1 MNHNEFE
8 NNQVNGNDTN
18 HTKHTEPAAE
28 HKPYTY
34 TYGPSRSAANLREA
48 YENQLQLMGTG
59 GGANGGGAGQ
69 GGKKSKKSQ
78 AKAMV
83 AAFLVGAV
91 VISGFMYASD
101 RTNLFTGNQPSSAAT
116 TLASNSAQQ
125 AAGVTTASVSVDAS
139 IADVYK
145 AASPAVVKVENYT
158 APVQSMGR
166 GFGGRGGNGGSGW
179 QGFGGQ
185 VPQEGNDNGQS
196 NNSEDS
202 SQLELAGTG
211 TGFFFESSG
220 YILTNDHVVEGA
232 AQVKVQ
238 VEGYD
243 EPFVAEVVGESADQD
258 LAVLKITG
266 TKAFQT
272 LAIGDSDQTAIGDWV
287 IAIGNPYGF
296 DHTMTVGVLS
306 AKERPITIQGED
318 GADHQYEHLLQTDA
332 SINPGN
338 SGGPLLNAKG
348 EVIGINT
355 AVNSEAQGIGFAI
368 PTSTIQDT
376 LKQLL
381 GHNV

>member
-1 MNHNEFE
+1 MNNDYENNHN
-8 NNQVNGNDTN
+8 NVNDTD
-18 HTKHTEPAAE
+18 TPESTAE

-34 TYGPSRSAANLREA
+34 TYGPNRSASSLRSA
-48 YENQLQLMGTG
+48 YENQLMKMTDEDGE
-59 GGANGGGAGQ
+59 Q
-69 GGKKSKKSQ
+69 GNSGWGSKKPGKKKSQ

-101 RTNLFTGNQPSSAAT
+101 RTNLFTGNEQASTAAT
-116 TLASNSAQQ
+116 TTASNSAQQ
-125 AAGVTTASVSVDAS
+125 AAGVTTASVSVDAT

-145 AASPAVVKVENYT
+145 AASPAVVKIENYT
-158 APVQSMGR
+158 QPVQSNGR
-166 GFGGRGGNGGSGW
+166 GYGGRGGF
-179 QGFGGQ
+179 QGFGE
-185 VPQEGNDNGQS
+185 VPQTQEGSGQS
-196 NNSEDS
+196 GSTDS

-220 YILTNDHVVEGA
+220 YILTNQHVVA
-232 AQVKVQ
+232 DASQVKVQ

-243 EPFVAEVVGESADQD
+243 EPFIAEVVGEDADQD
-258 LAVLKITG
+258 LAVLKING
-266 TKAFQT
+266 TEAFPT
-272 LAIGDSDQTAIGDWV
+272 LAIGDSNQTAIGDWV

-306 AKERPITIQGED
+306 AKERPITISDED
-318 GADHQYEHLLQTDA
+318 GDHVYEHLLQTDA

-338 SGGPLLNAKG
+338 SGGPLLNASG
-348 EVIGINT
+348 QVIGINT

-368 PTSTIQDT
+368 PTSTIQEA
-376 LKQLL
+376 LKQLV

>member
-1 MNHNEFE
+1 MTMNRKEFE
-8 NNQVNGNDTN
+8 NNYNNVNDKD
-18 HTKHTEPAAE
+18 HSEAAAE

-34 TYGPSRSAANLREA
+34 TYGPNRSAVDLREA
-48 YENQLQLMGTG
+48 YENQLQLMAGTDG
-59 GGANGGGAGQ
+59 SNGGSGR
-69 GGKKSKKSQ
+69 GGKKQGKKSQ

-101 RTNLFTGNQPSSAAT
+101 RTNLFTGHEQPSAT
-116 TLASNSAQQ
+116 TSLASNAAQQ
-125 AAGVTTASVSVDAS
+125 NAGVKTASADVDAS

-145 AASPAVVKVENYT
+145 AASPAVVKIENYT
-158 APVQSMGR
+158 EPVQSYGNGR
-166 GFGGRGGNGGSGW
+166 GFGGRGGW
-179 QGFGGQ
+179 QGFGEI
-185 VPQEGNDNGQS
+185 PQAESDSGQS
-196 NNSEDS
+196 GSADS
-202 SQLELAGTG
+202 SNLQLAGTG

-220 YILTNDHVVEGA
+220 YILTNDHVVTGA

-243 EPFVAEVVGESADQD
+243 EPFVAEVVGENADQD

-266 TKAFQT
+266 SEAFPT
-272 LAIGDSDQTAIGDWV
+272 LPIGDSDQTAIGDWV

-306 AKERPITIQGED
+306 AKERPITISEED
-318 GADHQYEHLLQTDA
+318 GSEHQYEHLLQTDA

-338 SGGPLLNAKG
+338 SGGPLLNANG

-355 AVNSEAQGIGFAI
+355 AVNAEAQGIGFAI
-368 PTSTIQDT
+368 PTSTIQET
-376 LKQLL
+376 LKQML
-381 GHNV
+381 GRTV

>member
-1 MNHNEFE
+1 MNNNEFE
-8 NNQVNGNDTN
+8 NNHVNVNDAD
-18 HTKHTEPAAE
+18 KTESTAE

-34 TYGPSRSAANLREA
+34 TYGPNRSASSLREA
-48 YENQLQLMGTG
+48 YENQLQRMEGMDGSG
-59 GGANGGGAGQ
+59 GGSGCS
-69 GGKKSKKSQ
+69 GKKQGKKSQ

-101 RTNLFTGNQPSSAAT
+101 RTNLFTGNQESSAAA
-116 TLASNSAQQ
+116 TLASNTAQQ
-125 AAGVTTASVSVDAS
+125 DAGVKTASVSVDAS

-145 AASPAVVKVENYT
+145 ATSPAVVKIENY
-158 APVQSMGR
+158 AEPVQSSGR
-166 GFGGRGGNGGSGW
+166 GFGGRGGW
-179 QGFGGQ
+179 QGFGEI
-185 VPQEGNDNGQS
+185 PQAQSNSGQS
-196 NNSEDS
+196 DSTDS
-202 SQLELAGTG
+202 SQLQLSGTG

-220 YILTNDHVVEGA
+220 YILTNDHVVAGA

-266 TKAFQT
+266 TKAFPT
-272 LAIGDSDQTAIGDWV
+272 LAIGDSDKTAIGDWV

-306 AKERPITIQGED
+306 AKERPITISED
-318 GADHQYEHLLQTDA
+318 DGSEHQYEHLLQTDA

-355 AVNSEAQGIGFAI
+355 AVNAEAQGIGFAI
-368 PTSTIQDT
+368 PTSTIQET

-381 GHNV
+381 GRTV

>member
-1 MNHNEFE
+1 MNNNEFE
-8 NNQVNGNDTN
+8 NNHVNFNDTD
-18 HTKHTEPAAE
+18 KTESAAE

-34 TYGPSRSAANLREA
+34 TYGPNRSANSLREA
-48 YENQLQLMGTG
+48 YENQLQLMEGTDGSYG
-59 GGANGGGAGQ
+59 GSGCGGRKQ
-69 GGKKSKKSQ
+69 GKKSQ

-101 RTNLFTGNQPSSAAT
+101 RTNLFTGNEQASAAT
-116 TLASNSAQQ
+116 TLASNTAQQ
-125 AAGVTTASVSVDAS
+125 DAGVKTASASVDAS

-145 AASPAVVKVENYT
+145 AASPAVVKIENYT
-158 APVQSMGR
+158 EPVQSGGR
-166 GFGGRGGNGGSGW
+166 GFGGRGGW
-179 QGFGGQ
+179 QGFGE
-185 VPQEGNDNGQS
+185 VPQAQSESGQS
-196 NNSEDS
+196 DSTDS
-202 SQLELAGTG
+202 SQLQLSGTG

-220 YILTNDHVVEGA
+220 YILTNDHVVAGA

-243 EPFVAEVVGESADQD
+243 ESFVAEVVGENADQD

-266 TKAFQT
+266 TEAFPT

-306 AKERPITIQGED
+306 AKERPITISEED
-318 GADHQYEHLLQTDA
+318 GSEHQYEHLLQTDA

-355 AVNSEAQGIGFAI
+355 AVNAEAQGIGFAI
-368 PTSTIQDT
+368 PTSTIQET

-381 GHNV
+381 GRSV

>member
-8 NNQVNGNDTN
+8 NNQVNGNDTTN
-18 HTKHTEPAAE
+18 TESTAE

-34 TYGPSRSAANLREA
+34 TYRTSRSTANLREA
-48 YENQLQLMGTG
+48 YENQLQLMGMDGSDG
-59 GGANGGGAGQ
+59 GYGS
-69 GGKKSKKSQ
+69 GGKKKGRKSQ

-101 RTNLFTGNQPSSAAT
+101 KTNLFTGNQPPTAAT
-116 TLASNSAQQ
+116 TLASNTPQQ
-125 AAGVTTASVSVDAS
+125 SAGVTTASVSVDAS

-145 AASPAVVKVENYT
+145 AASPAVVKIENYT
-158 APVQSMGR
+158 EPVQSTGR
-166 GFGGRGGNGGSGW
+166 GFGGRGGW
-179 QGFGGQ
+179 QGFSQ
-185 VPQEGNDNGQS
+185 MPQSQSGSGQS
-196 NNSEDS
+196 NSTDSTDS
-202 SQLELAGTG
+202 SNLQLAGTG

-243 EPFVAEVVGESADQD
+243 EPFVAEVVGENADQD

-266 TKAFQT
+266 SKAFPT

-306 AKERPITIQGED
+306 AKERPITISEED
-318 GADHQYEHLLQTDA
+318 GTEHQYEHLLQTDA

-355 AVNSEAQGIGFAI
+355 AVNAEAQGIGFAI
-368 PTSTIQDT
+368 PTSTIQET

-381 GHNV
+381 GRSA

>member
-1 MNHNEFE
+1 MNNNEFE
-8 NNQVNGNDTN
+8 NNHVDVNDTD
-18 HTKHTEPAAE
+18 KTESKAE

-34 TYGPSRSAANLREA
+34 TYGPNRSAVGLREA
-48 YENQLQLMGTG
+48 YEHQLQLMEGTDG
-59 GGANGGGAGQ
+59 SNGGSGS
-69 GGKKSKKSQ
+69 GGKKQGKKSQ

-101 RTNLFTGNQPSSAAT
+101 RTNLFTANQQPSIAT
-116 TLASNSAQQ
+116 TLASNTAQQ
-125 AAGVTTASVSVDAS
+125 NAGVKTASASVDAS

-145 AASPAVVKVENYT
+145 AASPAVVKIENY
-158 APVQSMGR
+158 AEPVQSSGR
-166 GFGGRGGNGGSGW
+166 GFGGRGGW
-179 QGFGGQ
+179 QGFGE
-185 VPQEGNDNGQS
+185 VPQASGESGS
-196 NNSEDS
+196 LDS
-202 SQLELAGTG
+202 SQLQLSGTG

-220 YILTNDHVVEGA
+220 YILTNDHVVAGA

-243 EPFVAEVVGESADQD
+243 EPFVAEVVGENADQD

-266 TKAFQT
+266 TKAFPT

-306 AKERPITIQGED
+306 AKERPITISEED
-318 GADHQYEHLLQTDA
+318 GSEHQYEHLLQTDA

-355 AVNSEAQGIGFAI
+355 AVNAEAQGIGFAI
-368 PTSTIQDT
+368 PTSTIQET

-381 GHNV
+381 GRTV